1 MKIDPHEITVRELT
15 KGFSDDGDG
24 GVRGYDGKLDIRPPY
39 QREFVYEEK
48 DRAAVIDTASKSYPL
63 NVMYWAVRDDG
74 TFEVIDGQQRTISL
88 AQYVAGEFAMPLFGK
103 KEKRYFINLQQDEK
117 DKLLDY
123 TVTVYL
129 CSGTDSERLTWFETI
144 NIAGKVL
151 TKQELRNAV
160 YSGPWVSEAKRH
172 FSKRGGPAY
181 AIASDLMKG
190 ETIRQEYLETAIGW
204 INGGDIDGYMA
215 AHQHDTNA
223 NELWLYFQGVTAWV
237 RSTFPTK
244 RSAMKGLPWGDFY
257 NVFGKK
263 ALDPT
268 ALEARIGLLMEDEE
282 IQRRSG
288 IYAYVLD
295 GEERHLGLR
304 AFPEK
309 DKVAAY
315 EKQKGICAKCGKHF
329 EYNEMAGDH
338 IVPWSKGGKTVP
350 ANLQMLCA
358 FDNGSKGN
366 K

>member
-1 MKIDPHEITVRELT
+1 
-15 KGFSDDGDG
+15 
-24 GVRGYDGKLDIRPPY
+24 
-39 QREFVYEEK
+39 
-48 DRAAVIDTASKSYPL
+48 
-63 NVMYWAVRDDG
+63 
-74 TFEVIDGQQRTISL
+74 
-88 AQYVAGEFAMPLFGK
+88 
-103 KEKRYFINLQQDEK
+103 
-117 DKLLDY
+117 
-123 TVTVYL
+123 
-129 CSGTDSERLTWFETI
+129 
-144 NIAGKVL
+144 
-151 TKQELRNAV
+151 
-160 YSGPWVSEAKRH
+160 
-172 FSKRGGPAY
+172 
-181 AIASDLMKG
+181 
-190 ETIRQEYLETAIGW
+190 
-204 INGGDIDGYMA
+204 
-215 AHQHDTNA
+215 
-223 NELWLYFQGVTAWV
+223 
-237 RSTFPTK
+237 
-244 RSAMKGLPWGDFY
+244 MKGLPWGDFY